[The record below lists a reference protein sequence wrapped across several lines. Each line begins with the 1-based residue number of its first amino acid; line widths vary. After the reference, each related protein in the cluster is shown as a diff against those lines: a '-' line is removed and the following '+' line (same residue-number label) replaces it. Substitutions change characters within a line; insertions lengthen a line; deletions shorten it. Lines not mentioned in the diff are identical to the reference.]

1 MLRFLT
7 AGESHGPALVAIVE
21 GLPADI
27 PVLAET
33 IDLDL
38 ARRQQGHGRGGRM
51 KIETDRVDFLS
62 GIRLGKTIGSPV
74 AMHMVNKDY
83 ANWRLAMSPEP
94 QTGDEA
100 DAAIDKRKFTKP
112 RPGHADLAGAQKY
125 GLVDMRNILERASAR
140 ETAAR
145 VAVGA
150 LAKAYLSC
158 FGVTIFSHVVR
169 LGGIAAR
176 PANLPADL
184 AALRRQAE
192 ESVCRCAD
200 PEATAEMVELIDR
213 TGKAGDTLGGVFEV
227 VVTGLPPGL
236 GSYGQW
242 DRRLDAQLAAAV
254 MSIQA
259 IKGVEIGIGFEAAE
273 RPGSRVHDPIVLQD
287 GALARSSNNAGGLEG
302 GVTNGQPLLVRGA
315 MKPISTLRQPLP
327 SVDLET
333 RLETPSHFERSDV
346 CAVPAAGVV
355 GEAMVAWVL
364 ANAWSEKFGGDSVAE
379 ILANVTHYRDSL
391 PH

>member
-1 MLRFLT
+1 MRFLT

-33 IDLDL
+33 INLGL

-74 AMHMVNKDY
+74 AMHLINKDY

-94 QTGDEA
+94 QAGDEA
-100 DAAIDKRKFTKP
+100 EAAIDKRKFTKP

-125 GLVDMRNILERASAR
+125 GVVDMRNILERASAR

-158 FGVTIFSHVVR
+158 FGVQIFSHVVR
-169 LGGIAAR
+169 LGGIAAT
-176 PANLPADL
+176 ALPASL
-184 AALRRQAE
+184 TELQQAAE
-192 ESVCRCAD
+192 DSVVRCAD
-200 PEATAEMVELIDR
+200 PEATAAMVDLIDR

-242 DRRLDAQLAAAV
+242 DKRLDAQLAAAV

-259 IKGVEIGIGFEAAE
+259 VKGVEIGIGFEAAD
-273 RPGSRVHDPIVLQD
+273 RPGSKVHDPIVLRE
-287 GALARSSNNAGGLEG
+287 GELARSSNNAGGLEG
-302 GVTNGQPLLVRGA
+302 GVTNGEPLLVRGA

-327 SVDLET
+327 SVDLESRT
-333 RLETPSHFERSDV
+333 ATPSHFERSDV

-364 ANAWSEKFGGDSVAE
+364 ANAWAEKFGGDSIAE
-379 ILANVTHYRDSL
+379 ILANVTQYKASL